1 MTKVEEFRKQHAMH
15 TESMQEKSN
24 NIKWTEVTKEVKA
37 CKTPKIRVANL
48 DNGLCEIIKE

>member
-24 NIKWTEVTKEVKA
+24 NIKWTEITKEVKA